1 MNIYLLTDIAII
13 EHIGAKVKARRI
25 AAQLTQKQL
34 ATNAGVSHSAICS
47 LETGKNTSLL
57 TLVAILRALRSL
69 DLLDGFTKEEEI
81 SPLAYAQMQKASKPV
96 QRVRKSKKTP
106 TNNPQSAW

>member
-1 MNIYLLTDIAII
+1 MSVYLLTDIAII

-25 AAQLTQKQL
+25 AARLTQKQL
-34 ATNAGVSHSAICS
+34 ATDAGVSHSALCS
-47 LETGKNTSLL
+47 LEAGKNTSLL

-69 DLLDGFTKEEEI
+69 DLLDNFVKEEEM
-81 SPLAYAQMQKASKPV
+81 SPLAYMQMQKETKPV

-106 TNNPQSAW
+106 TNNLQSEW

>member
-1 MNIYLLTDIAII
+1 MNVYLLTDIAII

-34 ATNAGVSHSAICS
+34 ATDAGVSHSAICS
-47 LETGKNTSLL
+47 LEAGKNTSLL
-57 TLVAILRALRSL
+57 TLVATLRALRSL
-69 DLLDGFTKEEEI
+69 DLLNGFTKEEEI

>member
-1 MNIYLLTDIAII
+1 MNIYLLTDSAII

-34 ATNAGVSHSAICS
+34 ATDAGVSHSAICS
-47 LETGKNTSLL
+47 LEAGKNTSLL

-69 DLLDGFTKEEEI
+69 DLLDGCTKEEEI

>member
-1 MNIYLLTDIAII
+1 MNTYLLTDIAII

-34 ATNAGVSHSAICS
+34 ATDAGVSHSAICS
-47 LETGKNTSLL
+47 LEAGKNTSLL
-57 TLVAILRALRSL
+57 TLVAILRTLRSL
-69 DLLDGFTKEEEI
+69 DLLNDFTKEEEI

-106 TNNPQSAW
+106 TNNPQSEW